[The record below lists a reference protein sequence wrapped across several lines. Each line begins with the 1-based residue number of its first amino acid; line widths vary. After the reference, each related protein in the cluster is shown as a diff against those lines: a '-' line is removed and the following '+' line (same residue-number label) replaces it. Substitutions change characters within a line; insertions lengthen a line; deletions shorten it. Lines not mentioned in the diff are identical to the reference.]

1 MRRSIW
7 ALPRMRPIAMAL
19 IARNFLVWRKL
30 MGPAIALNFG
40 EPLIYLLGLGLGL
53 GHLVGSVGG
62 LPYLT
67 FLASGVVASSAMTT
81 VSFEGMYSVFT
92 RMVPQKTYDAMMAT
106 PMDVDDIIL
115 GEVIWAAL
123 KGVISAAAILL
134 VAAFLGAV
142 PGGVMAL
149 WALPVV
155 FVMGLAFAGPAIMMS
170 AIAGSYDFFNYYFVL
185 VVTPMFMLSGV
196 FFPLDSFP
204 PALQVVVQFLP
215 LTHAVEVIRPL
226 IVGQPVAQLGLHLL
240 VLAGFAAVS
249 FYGAVAMVRRRLW
262 V

>member
-1 MRRSIW
+1 
-7 ALPRMRPIAMAL
+7 
-19 IARNFLVWRKL
+19 
-30 MGPAIALNFG
+30 
-40 EPLIYLLGLGLGL
+40 
-53 GHLVGSVGG
+53 
-62 LPYLT
+62 
-67 FLASGVVASSAMTT
+67 
-81 VSFEGMYSVFT
+81 
-92 RMVPQKTYDAMMAT
+92 MVPQKTYDAMMAT
-106 PMDVDDIIL
+106 PMEVDDIIL

-134 VAAFLGAV
+134 VAAILGAV
-142 PGGVMAL
+142 PGGFAAL

-155 FVMGLAFAGPAIMMS
+155 FLMGLAFAGPAIMMS

-204 PALQVVVQFLP
+204 PALQVAVQFLP

-226 IVGQPVAQLGLHLL
+226 IVGQPVVQLGLHLL
-240 VLAGFAAVS
+240 VLAGFAGLS